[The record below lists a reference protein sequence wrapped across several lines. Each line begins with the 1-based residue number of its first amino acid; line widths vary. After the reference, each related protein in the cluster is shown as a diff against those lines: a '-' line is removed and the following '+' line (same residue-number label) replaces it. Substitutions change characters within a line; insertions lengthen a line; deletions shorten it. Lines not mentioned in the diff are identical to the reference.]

1 MQILKEDV
9 LCTRGN
15 FVIKARV
22 VVYHSGTIRTQ
33 RTELHLE
40 KFQNNNPQQEVGF
53 TTEELIELH
62 NMLVKWKEKNKVNIP
77 TI

>member
-1 MQILKEDV
+1 L
-9 LCTRGN
+9 LPP
-15 FVIKARV
+15 
-22 VVYHSGTIRTQ
+22 SLPQ